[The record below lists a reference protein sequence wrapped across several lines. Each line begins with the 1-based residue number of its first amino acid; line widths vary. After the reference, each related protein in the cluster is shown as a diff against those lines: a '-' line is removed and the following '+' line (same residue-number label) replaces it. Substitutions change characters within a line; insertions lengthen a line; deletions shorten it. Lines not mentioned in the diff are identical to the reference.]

1 MEFYLILIYKFYPR
15 YVISQICFY
24 VTCRLWISIIG
35 PTYCK
40 TCLALD
46 SGTCNIFNAS
56 FPFCQT
62 DIPNNNEYTYLLHVD
77 VYRAKFNFIPVKV
90 PIRHLKTRSQIKLVV
105 FLANTLMYQI
115 FFLKLH
121 VCYFFPYLASEIYYE
136 YIINILVYIHYRKS
150 TVKNALF
157 NSACRRK
164 PKRNQLWVFRRWLAS
179 RFAHKFKFLFH

>member
-1 MEFYLILIYKFYPR
+1 MILIYKFYPW
-15 YVISQICFY
+15 YVFYQICFY

-46 SGTCNIFNAS
+46 TGTCNIFNAS

-105 FLANTLMYQI
+105 FFSEHINVLD
-115 FFLKLH
+115 FFSEASWLL
-121 VCYFFPYLASEIYYE
+121 FFPLSSQWNLLWIHYKYFSLHPLSEI
-136 YIINILVYIHYRKS
+136 HG
-150 TVKNALF
+150 
-157 NSACRRK
+157 
-164 PKRNQLWVFRRWLAS
+164 
-179 RFAHKFKFLFH
+179 